1 MTETTGGVEAVTRT
15 RVRAEEEGVA
25 AEVEGTIADPPEDPT
40 TSGVGSKEGTMTDT
54 TVRAPMETDL
64 VTGSAE
70 VTVRAVTER
79 EVSQWNTYIFLH
91 YGFVLLRQLNC
102 FKK

>member
-15 RVRAEEEGVA
+15 RVRAVEEGVA
-25 AEVEGTIADPPEDPT
+25 AVEGTIAGPPEDPT

-70 VTVRAVTER
+70 VTFRAVTER
-79 EVSQWNTYIFLH
+79 EVRQWNTYIFL
-91 YGFVLLRQLNC
+91 
-102 FKK
+102 

>member
-1 MTETTGGVEAVTRT
+1 MIETTGGVEAVTRT
-15 RVRAEEEGVA
+15 RVRAEEGVA
-25 AEVEGTIADPPEDPT
+25 AVEGTIAPEDPT

-70 VTVRAVTER
+70 VTFRAVTER
-79 EVSQWNTYIFLH
+79 EVRQWNTYIFL
-91 YGFVLLRQLNC
+91 
-102 FKK
+102 

>member
-1 MTETTGGVEAVTRT
+1 MTETTGGVEVVTRT
-15 RVRAEEEGVA
+15 RVRAEEGVA
-25 AEVEGTIADPPEDPT
+25 AVVGTIADPQDPM

-70 VTVRAVTER
+70 VTFRAVTER
-79 EVSQWNTYIFLH
+79 EVRQWNTDIFL
-91 YGFVLLRQLNC
+91 
-102 FKK
+102 

>member
-15 RVRAEEEGVA
+15 RVRAEEGVA
-25 AEVEGTIADPPEDPT
+25 AVEGTIADPPEDPT

-54 TVRAPMETDL
+54 TVRAPMETDR

-70 VTVRAVTER
+70 VTFRAATER
-79 EVSQWNTYIFLH
+79 EVRQWNTYIFL
-91 YGFVLLRQLNC
+91 
-102 FKK
+102 

>member
-15 RVRAEEEGVA
+15 RVRAEEGVA
-25 AEVEGTIADPPEDPT
+25 AVEGTIAGPPEDPT

-79 EVSQWNTYIFLH
+79 EVRQWTSTYFCDLATQ
-91 YGFVLLRQLNC
+91 YTGFV
-102 FKK
+102 F

>member
-1 MTETTGGVEAVTRT
+1 MTETTGGVAAVTRT
-15 RVRAEEEGVA
+15 RGRAEEEGVA
-25 AEVEGTIADPPEDPT
+25 AVEGTIADPPEDPT

-70 VTVRAVTER
+70 VTFRAVTER
-79 EVSQWNTYIFLH
+79 EVRQWNTYIYL
-91 YGFVLLRQLNC
+91 
-102 FKK
+102 

>member
-1 MTETTGGVEAVTRT
+1 MTATTGGVEAVTRT

-25 AEVEGTIADPPEDPT
+25 AAVEGTIADPPEDPT

-70 VTVRAVTER
+70 VTFRAVTER
-79 EVSQWNTYIFLH
+79 EVRQWNTYIFL
-91 YGFVLLRQLNC
+91 
-102 FKK
+102 